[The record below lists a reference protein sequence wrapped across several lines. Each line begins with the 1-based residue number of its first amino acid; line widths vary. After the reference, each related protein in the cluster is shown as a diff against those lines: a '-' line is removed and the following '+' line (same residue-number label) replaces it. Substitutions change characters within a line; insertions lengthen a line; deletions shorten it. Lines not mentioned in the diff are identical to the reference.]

1 MSRSSRAVA
10 ATVAALALSA
20 SACGSSS
27 SSGSRS
33 STSTSSSSS
42 SKAVNPNAPEA
53 PQPGDIPDNQA
64 YVPYTPPGAKLSIKV
79 PEGWARRAAGGA
91 TVFTD
96 HFNSIRVEAVPAH
109 APLTVRDAKQT
120 EVPKLAK
127 ANQAFQLGTVGTVA
141 RPAGKAIR
149 ITYLTNTPP
158 DPVTGKRVRAAVE
171 RYVFFHAGHD
181 IVVTLTGAKGAD
193 NVDPWRIVTS
203 SVRYGA

>member
-10 ATVAALALSA
+10 ATVATLALSA
-20 SACGSSS
+20 SGCGSSS
-27 SSGSRS
+27 SGGSRS
-33 STSTSSSSS
+33 STSSTS
-42 SKAVNPNAPEA
+42 SKAVSPNAPEA

-64 YVPYTPPGAKLSIKV
+64 YVAYTPPGSKLSIKV

-96 HFNSIRVEAVPAH
+96 HFNSIRVETVSAH

-127 ANQAFQLGTVGTVA
+127 ANQAFRLGTVGTVA

-171 RYVFFHAGHD
+171 RYVFFHGGHD
-181 IVVTLTGAKGAD
+181 IVLTLTGAKGAD

>member
-27 SSGSRS
+27 PGGSRS
-33 STSTSSSSS
+33 ASSS
-42 SKAVNPNAPEA
+42 SKTVSPNAPEA

-64 YVPYTPPGAKLSIKV
+64 YVAYTPPGSQLSIKV

-91 TVFTD
+91 TLFTD
-96 HFNSIRVEAVPAH
+96 HFNSIRVEAVPAD

-120 EVPKLAK
+120 EVPKLAR